1 MMEPDV
7 IPNAKDINSI
17 INYQLTLEIKIILL
31 KDEDIFWTSYKFLS
45 NYQFISILVY
55 QFYLVLTQ

>member
-31 KDEDIFWTSYKFLS
+31 KAVDIFWT
-45 NYQFISILVY
+45 NY
-55 QFYLVLTQ
+55 